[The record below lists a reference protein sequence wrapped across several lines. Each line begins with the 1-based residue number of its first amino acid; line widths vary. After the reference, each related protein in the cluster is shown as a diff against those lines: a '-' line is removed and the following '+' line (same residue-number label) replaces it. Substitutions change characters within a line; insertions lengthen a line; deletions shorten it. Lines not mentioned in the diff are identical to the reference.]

1 MFLFPTVRN
10 EVAPDEQVQRML
22 FLHNVNFV
30 ISFAQFAHVSP
41 LFNHTPSIKGA
52 SSIEVGEKR
61 QPWRSK
67 FPISVPT
74 APKNPIRTQRP
85 VPRETKYLVLH
96 PDNPL
101 FCCMTTQLPVVKTK
115 ISAFLQLFFAIADS
129 FPSSAKR
136 KGAAPQLICCDSG
149 PQFAPLRPAT
159 IRQSQKI
166 AFGPYFCFQTLRTA
180 PGWSYRRKA
189 PRMAT
194 RNNPV

>member
-52 SSIEVGEKR
+52 PSIEVGEQR

-67 FPISVPT
+67 FPNSAPT

-85 VPRETKYLVLH
+85 VSRETTCLALH

-101 FCCMTTQLPVVKTK
+101 FV
-115 ISAFLQLFFAIADS
+115 A
-129 FPSSAKR
+129 
-136 KGAAPQLICCDSG
+136 
-149 PQFAPLRPAT
+149 
-159 IRQSQKI
+159 
-166 AFGPYFCFQTLRTA
+166 
-180 PGWSYRRKA
+180 
-189 PRMAT
+189 
-194 RNNPV
+194 

>member
-41 LFNHTPSIKGA
+41 LFNHTPSIKGDP
-52 SSIEVGEKR
+52 SIKVGEQR

-67 FPISVPT
+67 FPISMPT

-85 VPRETKYLVLH
+85 VSRETKYLALH

-101 FCCMTTQLPVVKTK
+101 FCCMTTQLLVVKTK
-115 ISAFLQLFFAIADS
+115 ISAFLQLFCDCGLLS
-129 FPSSAKR
+129 
-136 KGAAPQLICCDSG
+136 LICKEEGGCSTTDLLRFWATIYA
-149 PQFAPLRPAT
+149 FAP
-159 IRQSQKI
+159 
-166 AFGPYFCFQTLRTA
+166 CD
-180 PGWSYRRKA
+180 
-189 PRMAT
+189 
-194 RNNPV
+194 NP

>member
-52 SSIEVGEKR
+52 PSIEVGEKR

-67 FPISVPT
+67 FPNSVPT

-85 VPRETKYLVLH
+85 VSRETKYLALH

-101 FCCMTTQLPVVKTK
+101 FV
-115 ISAFLQLFFAIADS
+115 A
-129 FPSSAKR
+129 
-136 KGAAPQLICCDSG
+136 
-149 PQFAPLRPAT
+149 
-159 IRQSQKI
+159 
-166 AFGPYFCFQTLRTA
+166 
-180 PGWSYRRKA
+180 
-189 PRMAT
+189 
-194 RNNPV
+194 

>member
-41 LFNHTPSIKGA
+41 LLNHTPSIKEA
-52 SSIEVGEKR
+52 SSIEIGEKR

-85 VPRETKYLVLH
+85 VSRETKYLALH

-101 FCCMTTQLPVVKTK
+101 FCCMTTQLLVVKTK
-115 ISAFLQLFFAIADS
+115 ISAFLQLFCDCGLLS
-129 FPSSAKR
+129 
-136 KGAAPQLICCDSG
+136 LICKEEG
-149 PQFAPLRPAT
+149 GL
-159 IRQSQKI
+159 
-166 AFGPYFCFQTLRTA
+166 LH
-180 PGWSYRRKA
+180 
-189 PRMAT
+189 
-194 RNNPV
+194 N

>member
-41 LFNHTPSIKGA
+41 LFNHTPSIKGDP
-52 SSIEVGEKR
+52 SIKVGEQR

-85 VPRETKYLVLH
+85 VSRETKYLALH

-115 ISAFLQLFFAIADS
+115 IFICAVLIAGDTLNQ
-129 FPSSAKR
+129 
-136 KGAAPQLICCDSG
+136 KGWTIH
-149 PQFAPLRPAT
+149 RPA
-159 IRQSQKI
+159 
-166 AFGPYFCFQTLRTA
+166 F
-180 PGWSYRRKA
+180 
-189 PRMAT
+189 
-194 RNNPV
+194 

>member
-52 SSIEVGEKR
+52 PSIEVGKQR
-61 QPWRSK
+61 IQSNSKSFIYFFYFFIK
-67 FPISVPT
+67 FPSSVPT

-85 VPRETKYLVLH
+85 VSRETKYLALH

-101 FCCMTTQLPVVKTK
+101 FV
-115 ISAFLQLFFAIADS
+115 A
-129 FPSSAKR
+129 
-136 KGAAPQLICCDSG
+136 
-149 PQFAPLRPAT
+149 
-159 IRQSQKI
+159 
-166 AFGPYFCFQTLRTA
+166 
-180 PGWSYRRKA
+180 
-189 PRMAT
+189 
-194 RNNPV
+194 

>member
-85 VPRETKYLVLH
+85 VSRETKYLALH

-101 FCCMTTQLPVVKTK
+101 FCCMTTQLLVVKTK
-115 ISAFLQLFFAIADS
+115 ISAFLQLFCDCGLLS
-129 FPSSAKR
+129 
-136 KGAAPQLICCDSG
+136 LICKAEGDCSTTDLLRFWAAIYA
-149 PQFAPLRPAT
+149 FAP
-159 IRQSQKI
+159 
-166 AFGPYFCFQTLRTA
+166 YD
-180 PGWSYRRKA
+180 
-189 PRMAT
+189 
-194 RNNPV
+194 NP

>member
-41 LFNHTPSIKGA
+41 LFNHTPSIKGDP
-52 SSIEVGEKR
+52 SIKVGEQR

-85 VPRETKYLVLH
+85 VSRETKYLALH

-115 ISAFLQLFFAIADS
+115 IFICAVLIAGDTLNQ
-129 FPSSAKR
+129 
-136 KGAAPQLICCDSG
+136 KGWTIH
-149 PQFAPLRPAT
+149 RPAFWLVGLLDLFLS
-159 IRQSQKI
+159 RQPS
-166 AFGPYFCFQTLRTA
+166 A
-180 PGWSYRRKA
+180 
-189 PRMAT
+189 
-194 RNNPV
+194 

>member
-52 SSIEVGEKR
+52 SPIEVGEQR

-67 FPISVPT
+67 FPSSVPI

-85 VPRETKYLVLH
+85 VSRETKYLALH
-96 PDNPL
+96 PDDPL
-101 FCCMTTQLPVVKTK
+101 LLHDHTTPRCENKNFGFLA
-115 ISAFLQLFFAIADS
+115 AFLRLRTTLP
-129 FPSSAKR
+129 PSEKR
-136 KGAAPQLICCDSG
+136 KGTAPQLICCDSG

-159 IRQSQKI
+159 IRNRKKLQ
-166 AFGPYFCFQTLRTA
+166 FGPYFCFQTLRTA
-180 PGWSYRRKA
+180 PGWSYGRKA

-194 RNNPV
+194 RNNPA

>member
-52 SSIEVGEKR
+52 SPIEVGEQR

-67 FPISVPT
+67 FPSSVPI
-74 APKNPIRTQRP
+74 APKNLIQTQRP
-85 VPRETKYLVLH
+85 VSRETKYLALH

-101 FCCMTTQLPVVKTK
+101 FV
-115 ISAFLQLFFAIADS
+115 A
-129 FPSSAKR
+129 
-136 KGAAPQLICCDSG
+136 
-149 PQFAPLRPAT
+149 
-159 IRQSQKI
+159 
-166 AFGPYFCFQTLRTA
+166 
-180 PGWSYRRKA
+180 
-189 PRMAT
+189 
-194 RNNPV
+194 

>member
-52 SSIEVGEKR
+52 SPIEVGEQR

-67 FPISVPT
+67 FPSSVPI

-85 VPRETKYLVLH
+85 VSRETKYLALH
-96 PDNPL
+96 PDDPL
-101 FCCMTTQLPVVKTK
+101 LLHDHTTPRCENKNFGFLA
-115 ISAFLQLFFAIADS
+115 AFLRLRTP
-129 FPSSAKR
+129 FPPSAKR
-136 KGAAPQLICCDSG
+136 KGTAPQLICCDSG

-159 IRQSQKI
+159 IRNRKKLQ
-166 AFGPYFCFQTLRTA
+166 FGPYFCFQTLRTA
-180 PGWSYRRKA
+180 PGWSYGRKA